1 MNCVACATPNPPGA
15 ARCNKCHAPLPP
27 TCAVCGVP
35 VPPGT
40 EICQACRTEPIDVKP
55 KPSAAAARLLEA
67 TQKSGPEYELDSRFI
82 GRREL
87 LEDLCRR
94 FVQCRDQRS
103 LGYVALTSQAGFGKT
118 RLARELGR
126 AARAAVPEARVLYGL
141 CGGPAAPPYA
151 GFQRLLAA
159 RFGIADGEAPELARE
174 KVLAGVTEALPA
186 ARMTEVSHLL
196 ANLCGC
202 PFPDSPVVLP
212 LAEVP
217 AQLELRTFVAV
228 RRFLVADAQRCPLLL
243 IFDELERASPE
254 TINLINYLAA
264 GLGEAPVMLLCLG
277 RPMMFELHSRF
288 GQGDRPPDRLE
299 LGPLA
304 PEETQALLAELLKG
318 IGEMPDQLAVHAR
331 ERLDGSPRAAHELS
345 RFLVEAG
352 VIQPT
357 TSGWRLDRAL
367 MRATKLPARPEEL
380 PQARLKIMDETERM
394 LLEKASIM
402 GEAFWLDGVV
412 ALVRAATAGRDPDGP
427 SLSEIAQAGEKTR
440 VAAAQVF
447 SRLARRGW
455 LAESASTGIPGE
467 CEYHFAYPPL
477 WELVY
482 DTIPE
487 ATRRADHLIIGQWLS
502 LTPEGGSDKREE
514 EVARHLE
521 RAGDEYS
528 AARRYHIAADAARA
542 QYHNDRAINLYTL
555 ALRCLGATHVA
566 ARINAWHDLGSVYSL
581 KGDYEQ
587 ALNAFERMLRLS
599 WVVSSR
605 AKAAVAFN
613 KMGRVW
619 RDKGDLKVAL
629 EYLERGLELF
639 QQAGD
644 KRGIAGSLDDIGQ
657 VLWLLDRYDQALE
670 RSRAALERRRTLG
683 DRRSIARSLVN
694 LGNIQKDRGLF
705 DEAEACYR
713 EALDHQ
719 RQIGD
724 RHGEGTTLAALGAI
738 HYDRGDAAAAQ
749 KTWEEGLKIAEEIG
763 AVPTQVQVR
772 IELGELLRGA
782 GRFPEA
788 RKHLEEAIALAQ
800 EIDEKRQQS
809 EALRN
814 LGLLALA
821 QSRADEA
828 VHLCRRALDLVEP
841 AGFRQEAGRALLA
854 LAEVRAHAT
863 KPRGAALASVVNDT
877 GTGAPADTYYAR
889 AVQLFR
895 ELGNEGELAKSLE
908 RFGRHR
914 IDRDDPDGARGL
926 LVEAQALYEK
936 IGSANAR
943 QIKSLIDGL
952 GAPAA
957 PATPPP
963 QPQT

>member
-1 MNCVACATPNPPGA
+1 M
-15 ARCNKCHAPLPP
+15 PP

-40 EICQACRTEPIDVKP
+40 EICQGCRTEPIDLRP
-55 KPSAAAARLLEA
+55 KPSAAAARLMEA

-94 FVQCRDQRS
+94 FVQCRDQRT
-103 LGYVALTSQAGFGKT
+103 LAFVALTGQAGLGKT
-118 RLARELGR
+118 RLAREFGR

-159 RFGIADGEAPELARE
+159 RFGIADGEAGDLARD
-174 KVLAGVTEALPA
+174 KVQAGVAEALPA
-186 ARMTEVSHLL
+186 ARVTEVSHLL

-202 PFPDSPVVLP
+202 PFPESPVVLP

-228 RRFLVADAQRCPLLL
+228 RRFLVADAQRSPQLL
-243 IFDELERASPE
+243 IFDELERSAPE

-264 GLGEAPVMLLCLG
+264 GLGDAPVMLLCLG
-277 RPMMFELHSRF
+277 RPIMFELHSRF

-304 PEETQALLAELLKG
+304 AEEGQALLAELLKSV
-318 IGEMPDQLAVHAR
+318 GELPDPLGQHAR
-331 ERLDGSPRAAHELS
+331 DHLGGSPRAAHELC
-345 RFLVEAG
+345 RFLVEAN

-357 TSGWRLDRAL
+357 TGGWRLDRAL
-367 MRATKLPARPEEL
+367 LRATKMPTRHEEL
-380 PQARLKIMDETERM
+380 PQARLRIMDESERL

-412 ALVRAATAGRDPDGP
+412 ALVRAQSAGRDPDGP

-447 SRLARRGW
+447 GRLARRGW
-455 LAESASTGIPGE
+455 LLESGSTGIPGE

-502 LTPEGGSDKREE
+502 LTPEGRSDKREE

-521 RAGDEYS
+521 RSGDEYS
-528 AARRYHIAADAARA
+528 AAQRYHSAANTARGL
-542 QYHNDRAINLYTL
+542 YHNDRAIGLYTL
-555 ALRCLGATHVA
+555 ALRCLGSTHMA
-566 ARINAWHDLGSVYSL
+566 ARIQAWHDIGSVYAL

-587 ALNAFERMLRLS
+587 ALNSFERMLRLS

-670 RSRAALERRRTLG
+670 RSKAALERRRVLG
-683 DRRSIARSLVN
+683 DRRSIALSLVN
-694 LGNIQKDRGLF
+694 MGNIQKDRGLY

-724 RHGEGTTLAALGAI
+724 RHGEATTLAALGAI
-738 HYDRGDAAAAQ
+738 YYDRGDADRAQ
-749 KTWEEGLKIAEEIG
+749 RTWEEGLKIGEEIG
-763 AVPTQVQVR
+763 AAPAQVQFR
-772 IELGELLRGA
+772 IELGELLRHA

-788 RKHLEEAIALAQ
+788 RKHLEEAISLAQ

-814 LGLLALA
+814 LGLLALG
-821 QSRADEA
+821 QGRVDEA

-854 LAEVRAHAT
+854 LAEVRAAAT
-863 KPRGAALASVVNDT
+863 KPKGAGLASVVNDT
-877 GTGAPADTYYAR
+877 ATGAPADTYYTR

-914 IDRDDPDGARGL
+914 LERSDGEGARGL

-936 IGSANAR
+936 IGSTNAT
-943 QIKSLIDGL
+943 QIKALVDGIAAAP
-952 GAPAA
+952 GAAAAPAA
-957 PATPPP
+957 EPAPTAS
-963 QPQT
+963 